1 MDFFILKN
9 NKVPVLLLFLFYTQ
23 VIRGANE

>member
-9 NKVPVLLLFLFYTQ
+9 NKVPVLLLFLFYTK
-23 VIRGANE
+23 VIRGVNE